1 MYFTFMLSFS
11 RFRPLSSS
19 SGFASLDDNAI
30 RSAMPQ
36 NLLNID
42 DIYKNY
48 GEALK
53 HYSKVNFF
61 ETLDTNSFSLRFV
74 LC

>member
-1 MYFTFMLSFS
+1 MST
-11 RFRPLSSS
+11 S

-30 RSAMPQ
+30 RSTMPQ

-53 HYSKVNFF
+53 HYSKVSCNIRK
-61 ETLDTNSFSLRFV
+61 LKNSNLVYYFYSTGNIMTTYYITK
-74 LC
+74 